1 MVYFKKLDLI
11 LLKNCCKS
19 IFIIIII
26 YVRHAFSLAVSF
38 KCEEGKVLYLCA
50 PVLQRMVNLAIYTE
64 TRKQQTWIT

>member
-1 MVYFKKLDLI
+1 MVYFKKLNVI
-11 LLKNCCKS
+11 LLKNCYKS
-19 IFIIIII
+19 IFIIII